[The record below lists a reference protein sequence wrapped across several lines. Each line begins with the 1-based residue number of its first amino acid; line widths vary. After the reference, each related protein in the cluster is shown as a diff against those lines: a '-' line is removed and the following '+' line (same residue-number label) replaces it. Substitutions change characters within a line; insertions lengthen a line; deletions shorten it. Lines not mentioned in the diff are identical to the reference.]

1 MRTTRIPRALIV
13 LSLLAACGGAK
24 DAATDSGAA
33 ATAAADS
40 SAMSPMASAPTMAD
54 FAGTWQMQSMLEGVE
69 KPVPSTIVG
78 SADGSTWTISLE
90 GRPNVP
96 MQASMSGDSLVTQT
110 AEYESVLR
118 KGVMVT
124 VRTATV
130 LNNGAMTGKMIA
142 TYKTPTGQEVV
153 NGTITGT
160 RNP

>member
-1 MRTTRIPRALIV
+1 MQTIRIAQSLLV

-24 DAATDSGAA
+24 EVTTDSTAGAGASLAA
-33 ATAAADS
+33 APVAAA
-40 SAMSPMASAPTMAD
+40 PTVAD
-54 FAGTWQMQSMLEGVE
+54 FAGTWQLSSTLEGVE
-69 KPVPSTIVG
+69 KPVPSTLTG

-90 GRPNVP
+90 GRPNVAV
-96 MQASMSGDSLVTQT
+96 QASMSGDSLVTQT

-124 VRTATV
+124 VRTAAV
-130 LNNGAMTGKMIA
+130 MNNGAMTGKMVA